1 MASVARTRSPSRR
14 SRSCLLFGFV
24 EPEPRKKRKKQSEVT
39 PDVEPK
45 PAPPL
50 KTAHV
55 TTARTPRRPPPPPP
69 PPPSLADSVKPTLEE
84 RAVALLISPLLLEA
98 DLSTFW
104 PSITSDAYLS
114 AYKKQEALT
123 ALRDRRDRYVQL
135 LFEQSQCAL
144 DQLGTIVYAA
154 LAEKVPKAR
163 KGHNHAAHVIDTS
176 SPAVGGV
183 TIHPK
188 TRPMIEKFLVLAGF
202 AVTDKGVYLAQTP
215 AAATRIFGAA
225 YSLSGR
231 NHLRRLWPWK
241 GHILNSK
248 KQDHQIY
255 KSAPGILG
263 DRAFANHSD
272 GTKRSL
278 PAYVLRALLDDH
290 VASELVLDN
299 SLRAASTVDLE
310 QPFTIS
316 FVEQY
321 IPNTKINNVT
331 IVNARMEWN
340 GMRRQDK
347 GVAPR
352 QIFARSP

>member
-14 SRSCLLFGFV
+14 SRSRLLLGFV
-24 EPEPRKKRKKQSEVT
+24 EPEPRKKRKTQSEVK

-55 TTARTPRRPPPPPP
+55 TTARKSPVPDPKRITVGTPRRPPPPPP

-255 KSAPGILG
+255 KSAPGMCADLYIS
-263 DRAFANHSD
+263 R
-272 GTKRSL
+272 
-278 PAYVLRALLDDH
+278 VLT
-290 VASELVLDN
+290 AS
-299 SLRAASTVDLE
+299 
-310 QPFTIS
+310 
-316 FVEQY
+316 
-321 IPNTKINNVT
+321 
-331 IVNARMEWN
+331 
-340 GMRRQDK
+340 
-347 GVAPR
+347 
-352 QIFARSP
+352 